1 MWPFS
6 RRRKPPQR
14 LTQPSVEFVG
24 EQDGP
29 PERELKGALCLAFK
43 ARPDVA
49 RAYLC
54 RVRYDRAGTHA
65 VALALSAPEDPGLAD
80 QVGQV
85 FWQMFG
91 RGVPLDIMFVESD
104 VEMRLAKVCS
114 PFYSAG

>member
-6 RRRKPPQR
+6 RRRKPPQEII
-14 LTQPSVEFVG
+14 QPFVEFVG

-29 PERELKGALCLAFK
+29 PEREFKSVLCRAFK
-43 ARPDVA
+43 SRPEVS

-54 RVRYDRAGTHA
+54 RVRYDRAATHA
-65 VALALSAPEDPGLAD
+65 VVLAISAPEDPSLAD

-104 VEMRLAKVCS
+104 MELRLAKVCA
-114 PFYSAG
+114 PFYRAG